1 MADMIVDGSGF
12 EAISDAEALALLA
25 TAPVGRL
32 IFSDRALPFVV
43 PVSFVVDGL
52 DIIMRTGRRS
62 RLATHAPGNVVAF
75 EVDDIAI
82 ETRSGWSVVVTGRVE
97 LVHDRVELGRFRA
110 LDIEAW
116 LPSETDCYLRLRA
129 ELIAGRRIPAL
140 AGAAVGVLGSS
151 RRRAARARLVR
162 RRLLGPSAR

>member
-1 MADMIVDGSGF
+1 MGDMIADGSGF

-32 IFSDRALPFVV
+32 IYSDRALPFVV

-62 RLATHAPGNVVAF
+62 RVATHAPGNIVAF
-75 EVDDIAI
+75 EVDDIAVA
-82 ETRSGWSVVVTGRVE
+82 TRSGWSVVVTGPVQLVQDSVE
-97 LVHDRVELGRFRA
+97 LERLRA

-116 LPSETDCYLRLRA
+116 VPSEHDCYLRLQT
-129 ELIAGRRIPAL
+129 ELIAGRRIA
-140 AGAAVGVLGSS
+140 AFAAVAAGVPEL
-151 RRRAARARLVR
+151 
-162 RRLLGPSAR
+162 

>member
-1 MADMIVDGSGF
+1 MIADGSGF
-12 EAISDAEALALLA
+12 EGISEAEALALLA

-32 IFSDRALPFVV
+32 IYSDRALPFVV

-62 RLATHAPGNVVAF
+62 QLTKHAPGNVVAF

-82 ETRSGWSVVVTGRVE
+82 ATRSGWSVVVTGRVE
-97 LVHDRVELGRFRA
+97 LVHDPGELGRLRA

-116 LPSETDCYLRLRA
+116 VSSDTDCYLRLRV
-129 ELIAGRRIPAL
+129 ELISGRRIPAL
-140 AGAAVGVLGSS
+140 AAAVGV
-151 RRRAARARLVR
+151 AEI
-162 RRLLGPSAR
+162 